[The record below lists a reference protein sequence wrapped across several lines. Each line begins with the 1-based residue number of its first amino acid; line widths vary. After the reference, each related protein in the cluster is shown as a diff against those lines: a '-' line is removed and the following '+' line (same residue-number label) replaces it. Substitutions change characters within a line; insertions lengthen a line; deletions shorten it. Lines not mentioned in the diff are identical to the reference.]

1 MVKRS
6 NPVDVAVGRNIRLN
20 RIARGISQTELGN
33 RIGVTFQQ
41 VQKYEKGTNRV
52 GASRLNMISKALDV
66 SLARL
71 FDGIESNRSNKNADA
86 SPAMLIGEPQA
97 FRLATAFS
105 AISDSGLRRDIVQLV
120 ERIAKQRLSD
130 TQ

>member
-1 MVKRS
+1 MAKRS
-6 NPVDVAVGRNIRLN
+6 NPVDVAVGSNIRLN

-52 GASRLNMISKALDV
+52 GASRLNMISKALNV
-66 SLARL
+66 PLARL
-71 FDGIESNRSNKNADA
+71 FDGIESNRSNKNAEP

-105 AISDSGLRRDIVQLV
+105 TISDAALRRDIVHLV
-120 ERIAKQRLSD
+120 ERIAKQGSPG
-130 TQ
+130 TE